1 MHGYDVHEALYYKC
15 EIHCLW
21 VWGSGSRVG
30 PIWQFSKNVLNLKK
44 SYFLLRNIYLNKTD

>member
-44 SYFLLRNIYLNKTD
+44 SYFLLLYISE